1 MSPTLSEQDNLEYL
15 VERPEYPVED
25 HKALEALV
33 SLKSNV
39 IFRWLVS
46 QLEKEAESAA
56 KRMRATPSDVGTFLE
71 REQAVGLERGLL
83 RIGPLVEE
91 HIATLTRKLNQDG
104 RRT

>member
-1 MSPTLSEQDNLEYL
+1 M
-15 VERPEYPVED
+15 ED

-39 IFRWLVS
+39 IFKWLVR

-56 KRMRATPSDVGTFLE
+56 KRMRTTPSDVGTFLE

-83 RIGPLVEE
+83 RIEPLIDE